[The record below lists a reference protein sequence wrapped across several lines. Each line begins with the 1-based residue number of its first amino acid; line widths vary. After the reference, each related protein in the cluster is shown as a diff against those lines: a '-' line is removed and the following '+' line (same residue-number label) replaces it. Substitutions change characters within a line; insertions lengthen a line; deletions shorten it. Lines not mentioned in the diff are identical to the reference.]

1 MDQTTVKP
9 STLFWI
15 LGIIFLLWNLMGCG
29 IYLMDTMMSDAAYV
43 EAYGAEMA
51 AAREFYPTWATGAYA
66 IAVWGGLV
74 AAILFLLKKRL
85 SVSLFVL
92 SLLAAVICFIPNFT
106 NETLRAAG
114 GSTFWVMPVIVVL
127 IGIFEVWFSRLQRAK
142 GVLR

>member
-1 MDQTTVKP
+1 MDHTTAKP
-9 STLFWI
+9 TTLFWI
-15 LGIIFLLWNLMGCG
+15 LGIVFLLWNLMGCG

-43 EAYGAEMA
+43 EAHGAEMA
-51 AAREFYPTWATGAYA
+51 AAREFYPVWATAFYA

-74 AAILFLLKKRL
+74 AAILLLLRKRL
-85 SVSLFVL
+85 SVSLFIL

-114 GSTFWVMPVIVVL
+114 GSTFWLMPLIVVFL
-127 IGIFEVWFSRLQRAK
+127 GMVEVWFSRSQRAK